1 MEVLLVM
8 IIIIVVAYHAV
19 KYLTKSNKALDLLK
33 KMDDVSHSPKKCCGK
48 MKKTH
53 KPKVKV
59 KGMKAKVHHK
69 MKKPAPKAKK
79 KKVK

>member
-19 KYLTKSNKALDLLK
+19 KYLTKSK

-79 KKVK
+79 KVK